1 LPLGVARTPATP
13 CPRIEE
19 GPDEEMDMAALKEA
33 QQLTGEL
40 SWLAS
45 RSRPDLSYSV
55 GVMSRLLHRRPRYV
69 CYLGWWAMRYVAGT
83 YNKVLNYSKVEDA
96 SLDELVIAVDTSYA
110 PPHENYK
117 SIQGT
122 MITHGKNLLMW
133 SSTRQPFV
141 AQSTCEAELIG
152 YNESI
157 QNIDSLAALVAIWG
171 KRMKKKI
178 LGDSKSGISQLTS
191 DGGSWRTRHL
201 RIRSAKLRE
210 LVQRADDE
218 WTIEHQDGNS
228 LVSDGLTKAL
238 HGQKFLRYVEMLRL
252 VDQTDDEKVIDDEKT
267 SLRVQSMRV
276 NYWEDAAKV
285 LAGAGAALLLTEQKM
300 IGTLLVGLAGLSLVK
315 SELQKNQ
322 ERPEKE
328 RTRPH
333 KEPQVQKP
341 PNMVR
346 DEAAH
351 LPHNETGV
359 TGKARVV
366 GESPL
371 DTDSCFGTRGS
382 ALGLRA
388 FRLTPEQ
395 SESNGRQRATAD
407 GDSKGYGKG
416 RGGAAERGRVAYG
429 SMASSS
435 SGQTEGGLGEQSVHV
450 RMSPLPGG
458 GSESYVDVDVVLR
471 AGQGASLEGADE
483 DVRRSRNAQDVLPPR
498 AGSNRTEDSPGVSLD
513 PGAIHQNR
521 KENLPWFL
529 SQFWEPPTKK
539 SDDWNLG
546 LWREHGWAIRVHGK
560 SRQRNY
566 HPVHSSTPMTVTDL
580 DSRRVT
586 SVFEQDGRHRIL
598 EDQWTD
604 PKCAKVQDLRKPWT
618 GYTFFKMKVTDG
630 STPGPATSGE
640 AYEPSEIV
648 SDGSFEHIS
657 D

>member
-1 LPLGVARTPATP
+1 
-13 CPRIEE
+13 
-19 GPDEEMDMAALKEA
+19 
-33 QQLTGEL
+33 
-40 SWLAS
+40 
-45 RSRPDLSYSV
+45 
-55 GVMSRLLHRRPRYV
+55 
-69 CYLGWWAMRYVAGT
+69 
-83 YNKVLNYSKVEDA
+83 
-96 SLDELVIAVDTSYA
+96 
-110 PPHENYK
+110 
-117 SIQGT
+117 
-122 MITHGKNLLMW
+122 MW

-252 VDQTDDEKVIDDEKT
+252 VDQKDDEKVIDDEKT

-276 NYWEDAAKV
+276 NYWDDAAKV

-315 SELQKNQ
+315 CELQKNQ

-351 LPHNETGV
+351 LPHNKTGV

-366 GESPL
+366 GKVHW
-371 DTDSCFGTRGS
+371 
-382 ALGLRA
+382 
-388 FRLTPEQ
+388 TP
-395 SESNGRQRATAD
+395 TA
-407 GDSKGYGKG
+407 
-416 RGGAAERGRVAYG
+416 
-429 SMASSS
+429 
-435 SGQTEGGLGEQSVHV
+435 
-450 RMSPLPGG
+450 
-458 GSESYVDVDVVLR
+458 VL
-471 AGQGASLEGADE
+471 
-483 DVRRSRNAQDVLPPR
+483 
-498 AGSNRTEDSPGVSLD
+498 
-513 PGAIHQNR
+513 
-521 KENLPWFL
+521 
-529 SQFWEPPTKK
+529 
-539 SDDWNLG
+539 
-546 LWREHGWAIRVHGK
+546 
-560 SRQRNY
+560 
-566 HPVHSSTPMTVTDL
+566 
-580 DSRRVT
+580 
-586 SVFEQDGRHRIL
+586 
-598 EDQWTD
+598 
-604 PKCAKVQDLRKPWT
+604 
-618 GYTFFKMKVTDG
+618 
-630 STPGPATSGE
+630 GPAVVPL
-640 AYEPSEIV
+640 AYEPS
-648 SDGSFEHIS
+648 G
-657 D
+657 